1 MKKTILLLLLSLFF
15 LSGCNSKGEDTYS
28 GLYTDKNGS
37 RYVFKQFRI
46 KYYLEDVCFHSKE
59 HTIELCMSGAEELFV
74 VRDPS
79 ASVKKQV
86 EEEFDPSNLQDIKYK
101 K

>member
-1 MKKTILLLLLSLFF
+1 
-15 LSGCNSKGEDTYS
+15 
-28 GLYTDKNGS
+28 
-37 RYVFKQFRI
+37 
-46 KYYLEDVCFHSKE
+46 
-59 HTIELCMSGAEELFV
+59 MSGAEELFV